1 MSAIEHQK
9 MRVVAGM
16 VGRAPFLR
24 WFMSLE
30 NMKETHV
37 YLWRIH
43 FDIWQNYYNY
53 VKFKNKIKFLKK
65 RKKKRKYESN
75 SKSFLNHAGYFKKK

>member
-1 MSAIEHQK
+1 MKLRLTQRKLTFVMSAIEHQK

-16 VGRAPFLR
+16 VGRAPFLT

-30 NMKETHV
+30 NMKATHV

-43 FDIWQNYYNY
+43 FDIWQN
-53 VKFKNKIKFLKK
+53 
-65 RKKKRKYESN
+65 
-75 SKSFLNHAGYFKKK
+75 